1 MTETRNTRRTLEG
14 LVTSDKMVK
23 TITVLV
29 TRTYQHPKYKKFVRE
44 QTKHHAHDEREEAK
58 PGDRVEIMSCRPIS
72 KLKRWRLVRIVA
84 KGVEVSELDLEA
96 ANEAATGGAA

>member
-1 MTETRNTRRTLEG
+1 MTDTRNTRRMLEG

-44 QTKHHAHDEREEAK
+44 QTKYHAHDENEEAN
-58 PGDRVEIMSCRPIS
+58 PGDRVEIMSCRPLS
-72 KLKRWRLVRIVA
+72 KLKRWRLVRVVTKA
-84 KGVEVSELDLEA
+84 AQLAEVSLDNLP
-96 ANEAATGGAA
+96 GGVA

>member
-1 MTETRNTRRTLEG
+1 MTESRNTRRTLEG

-44 QTKHHAHDEREEAK
+44 QTKYHAHDEKGEAHK
-58 PGDRVEIMSCRPIS
+58 GDRVEIMSCRPLS
-72 KLKRWRLVRIVA
+72 KTKRWRLLRVVSKA
-84 KGVEVSELDLEA
+84 AQVSELPLEGVA
-96 ANEAATGGAA
+96 GGGA

>member
-1 MTETRNTRRTLEG
+1 MTDNRNTRRTLEG
-14 LVTSDKMVK
+14 IVTSDKMVK

-44 QTKHHAHDEREEAK
+44 QTKHHAHDENEEAA

-72 KLKRWRLVRIVA
+72 KLPRWRLVRVVA
-84 KGVEVSELDLEA
+84 KGAGVAEIDPAFAPEGAS
-96 ANEAATGGAA
+96 GGAA

>member
-1 MTETRNTRRTLEG
+1 MTEPRNTRRTLEG

-44 QTKHHAHDEREEAK
+44 QTKYHAHDENEEAN
-58 PGDRVEIMSCRPIS
+58 PGDRVEIMSCRPLS
-72 KLKRWRLVRIVA
+72 KLKRWRLVRVVTKA
-84 KGVEVSELDLEA
+84 AQLAEVSFENLP
-96 ANEAATGGAA
+96 GGDA